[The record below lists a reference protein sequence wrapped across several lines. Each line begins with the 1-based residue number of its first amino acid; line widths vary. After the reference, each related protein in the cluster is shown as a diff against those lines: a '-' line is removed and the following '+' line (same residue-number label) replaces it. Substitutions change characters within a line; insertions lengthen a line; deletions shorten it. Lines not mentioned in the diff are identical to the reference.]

1 MSIEYVPA
9 HQRIERLA
17 PARVLVVRLSAGW
30 ANELKLADALSRGD
44 AAQSTDFIVGR
55 TGGVCACIPDG
66 DASTHLAHESLPH
79 DWRGIPFH
87 GTSVAVTL
95 CNKGATSSQVAM
107 SKRYRRRAPYGW
119 LEARRPA
126 DRHVRYW
133 EQFGR
138 PQLCALVELV
148 PTMVVAHPRLQF
160 ICGHEDVIREA
171 QGPGPAFPWGLLD
184 YDELGLVRMERCWE
198 TGRWFERRGRRRK
211 EVGIA

>member
-1 MSIEYVPA
+1 MIPVEYVPA
-9 HQRIERLA
+9 FHRVERLA
-17 PARVLVVRLSAGW
+17 PADTLVVVLSGGW
-30 ANELKLADALSRGD
+30 SNELKLADALSRVD

-55 TGGVCACIPDG
+55 SGGVRACVPDG
-66 DASTHLAHESLPH
+66 AASTYLGDETL
-79 DWRGIPFH
+79 DWRGRPVA
-87 GTSVAVTL
+87 GSALAVTL
-95 CNKGATSSQVAM
+95 CNKAATSSSVAM
-107 SKRYRRRAPYGW
+107 SKRYLRRAPYGW

-126 DRHVRYW
+126 DRHVRHW

-160 ICGHEDVIREA
+160 ICGHEDLVREA

-211 EVGIA
+211 EVDAA